1 VTALQMDI
9 KVKGITVEILKEAL
23 AQAHDARLKILDRMR
38 ETIPASRSELSQYA
52 PRMYRIQIPQEK
64 IGQVIGPGGRVI
76 RSIVEETKCSVDV
89 QDDGTVLIGS
99 SREEMAQRAIQIIE
113 GLTKEVTVGEIYTG
127 KVTRLTSF
135 GAFVEILP
143 GKDGLVRLGDLA
155 EYRVARPDDVVKVG
169 DEVMVMVIEVDQMGR
184 INLSRRAVLEGAPE
198 PRSAGVQGGPERD
211 RVPMRGGPGP
221 SGGGSG
227 RRPRGNGPPPPRRQ
241 GGGGFRDRQPRERRP
256 WDDRRGP
263 SRPGGPSRP
272 SRPSG
277 PSRPSE
283 PRGPSGPPG
292 PPPPPRPTQGRR

>member
-1 VTALQMDI
+1 
-9 KVKGITVEILKEAL
+9 
-23 AQAHDARLKILDRMR
+23 
-38 ETIPASRSELSQYA
+38 
-52 PRMYRIQIPQEK
+52 
-64 IGQVIGPGGRVI
+64 
-76 RSIVEETKCSVDV
+76 
-89 QDDGTVLIGS
+89 
-99 SREEMAQRAIQIIE
+99 
-113 GLTKEVTVGEIYTG
+113 VGEIYTG

-155 EYRVARPDDVVKVG
+155 EYRVARPDDVVRVG

-184 INLSRRAVLEGAPE
+184 INLSRRAVLEGTSE
-198 PRSAGVQGGPERD
+198 PRPAAGRGGPEGD
-211 RVPMRGGPGP
+211 RVPMRGGSGP

-241 GGGGFRDRQPRERRP
+241 GGGGFRDRRPRERRP
-256 WDDRRGP
+256 WDDRRG
-263 SRPGGPSRP
+263 
-272 SRPSG
+272 PSG

>member
-1 VTALQMDI
+1 
-9 KVKGITVEILKEAL
+9 
-23 AQAHDARLKILDRMR
+23 
-38 ETIPASRSELSQYA
+38 
-52 PRMYRIQIPQEK
+52 
-64 IGQVIGPGGRVI
+64 
-76 RSIVEETKCSVDV
+76 VDV

-184 INLSRRAVLEGAPE
+184 INLSRRAVLEGAPA
-198 PRSAGVQGGPERD
+198 PRPEARPAVGRGGRERE
-211 RVPMRGGPGP
+211 RVPMRGGSGP
-221 SGGGSG
+221 SGGGAG
-227 RRPRGNGPPPPRRQ
+227 RRPRGDGPPQQRRQ
-241 GGGGFRDRQPRERRP
+241 GGGGFRDRRPRERRP
-256 WDDRRGP
+256 WDDRRG
-263 SRPGGPSRP
+263 S
-272 SRPSG
+272 SG
-277 PSRPSE
+277 PS
-283 PRGPSGPPG
+283 GPSGPPG